1 MKTLVTFFLLSALM
15 AAQSEPDAATVLR
28 QGAQLVSKNQLLAA
42 QNLYEKALIV
52 SPDDPDLRFE
62 LGMVFF
68 RERDW
73 SKAIENYSSSLRSRP
88 GKIKP
93 LFYLA
98 QAYFMQPDMDRALQ
112 TIKLAATLA
121 PTDAQVCQKY
131 GEYLSATIDTREEG
145 LSWLEKA
152 RRLNPNLPRIDF
164 EIGRTQFQLTDYE
177 SAAVNFDAGLSKD
190 GADGEDAFYL
200 AESAANLG
208 YWEKARSSY
217 NYALTHG
224 YTKGPAY
231 YGLGRSQLELGN
243 SAAAIEPLQRAV
255 SVQPSLIK
263 AHFQMAKAYRQ
274 LNRTRDAESETRL
287 FAAMADRVDTSRDL
301 AGSEEEQAWKQAKPL
316 LEANKEQEALAL
328 LAQLPAS
335 NVPGHDDPQYL
346 IGTMYYSMGRN
357 ADAKRALTVAR
368 NKNPK
373 SAPIAAYLGMVELS
387 AGEVAEAEST
397 FQAALKLDS
406 SDTLAL
412 IGMGG
417 IRYQQQR
424 WPEVIVYLEKSR
436 TADPDT
442 LFLLCD
448 AYYRVG
454 DTTQAALIAEVIR
467 ALGSDKK
474 PLLDRLEKLA
484 ALHQN

>member
-1 MKTLVTFFLLSALM
+1 MRTVVTFFLLSALM
-15 AAQSEPDAATVLR
+15 AAQSQSDAATVMR
-28 QGAQLVSKNQLLAA
+28 RGAELVNKNQLAAA
-42 QNLYEKALIV
+42 QDLYEKALSV

-68 RERDW
+68 REREW
-73 SKAIENYSSSLRSRP
+73 SKAIENYSSSLRNRP

-98 QAYFMQPDMDRALQ
+98 QAYFMQPDMEHALQ
-112 TIKLAATLA
+112 TIQQAATLA
-121 PTDAQVCQKY
+121 PNDAQVCQKY
-131 GEYLSATIDTREEG
+131 GEYLSATIETRKDG

-177 SAAVNFDAGLSKD
+177 SAAVNFDAGLTKD
-190 GADGEDAFYL
+190 ATDGEDAFYL

-231 YGLGRSQLELGN
+231 YGLGRSELELGN
-243 SAAAIEPLQRAV
+243 FEAAIEPLQRAV
-255 SVQPSLIK
+255 SAQPSLTK

-287 FAAMADRVDTSRDL
+287 FAALADRVDTSREL

-316 LEANKEQEALAL
+316 LEANKEQQALEL
-328 LAQLPAS
+328 LATLPVS
-335 NVPGHDDPQYL
+335 NVPGHDDPHYL

-357 ADAKRALTVAR
+357 ADAKRALIIAR

-373 SAPIAAYLGMVELS
+373 SAPTAAYLGMVELS
-387 AGEVAEAEST
+387 AGEVAAAEGS
-397 FQAALKLDS
+397 FQTALTLDS

-424 WPEVIVYLEKSR
+424 WPDVITYLEKSR

-454 DTTQAALIAEVIR
+454 DGKQAALIAEVIR

-484 ALHQN
+484 APHQN